1 MHWRFVAQAACV
13 MALAMAAPAWA
24 DNTLTLDDAFARVID
39 THPDLRVYA
48 PRHEA
53 MAARVDKAAQ
63 APPLTLGAEV
73 ENAMGTG
80 DVRGLHSAEVTLSL
94 SSVLERGGKR
104 EARRSLAETRVL
116 ALDTERNKTR
126 LDLLAET
133 ARRYLAVVASRQ
145 QAVVARDA
153 VALRQRAVAAADK
166 RHRAGAVPAS
176 VVLSA
181 EAALAQAEL
190 GLARAEQSGRSARRY
205 LAALWGEHQAQ
216 FRVADA
222 DLRQLPTLEPFAVLV
237 GWLDRNPAIRRF
249 ADRQRIAE
257 ARLQLAQTEA
267 VTDIQWQVGVRR
279 FQLGGDVGVV
289 GSVSIPL
296 GSASRAAP
304 DIRIARNEIEA
315 LSIQRE
321 ASGMALYATLADA
334 HGRYQVARLEVTRL
348 GADVL
353 PRLAEAEQ
361 AAARAWRAG
370 AATYAEWARL
380 QSLHVEARQRQLAA
394 ALQARRALIEIQ
406 RLTARSWA
414 MAADSAASKQGDAA

>member
-24 DNTLTLDDAFARVID
+24 GKPLTLDDAFARVID
-39 THPDLRVYA
+39 IHPDLRVYDA
-48 PRHEA
+48 RREV

-73 ENAMGTG
+73 ENALGTG
-80 DVRGLHSAEVTLSL
+80 SVRGFDSAELTLSL
-94 SSVLERGGKR
+94 SSVIERGGKR
-104 EARRSLAETRVL
+104 EARQALAETRMF
-116 ALDTERNKTR
+116 ALDTERNKKR

-133 ARRYLAVVASRQ
+133 ARRYLTVVAARQ
-145 QAVVARDA
+145 RAGVARDA
-153 VALRQRAVAAADK
+153 VALRQRTVDAADK

-181 EAALAQAEL
+181 KAALAQAEL
-190 GLARAEQSGRSARRY
+190 ALARAEQQGRSARRY
-205 LAALWGEHQAQ
+205 LAALWAERQPRFQ
-216 FRVADA
+216 VADA
-222 DLRQLPTLEPFAVLV
+222 ELRHLPKLEPFAELAS
-237 GWLDRNPAIRRF
+237 WLQQNPEIRRF
-249 ADRQRIAE
+249 ADRKRIAE

-267 VTDIQWQVGVRR
+267 VTDVEWQVGVRR
-279 FQLGGDVGVV
+279 FQMGGDVGLV

-296 GSASRAAP
+296 GSASRAGP
-304 DIRIARNEIEA
+304 DIRVARNELEA
-315 LSIQRE
+315 LAIERE

-348 GADVL
+348 DADVL

-361 AAARAWRAG
+361 AAARAWQAG

-380 QSLHVEARQRQLAA
+380 QSSHVEARQRQLAA

-406 RLTARSWA
+406 RLTGQSWA
-414 MAADSAASKQGDAA
+414 MPADSAARKHGDAS